1 MQKTSF
7 FNSFVS
13 LLVNKFKQRK
23 MNVTK
28 ATILVMVCTQ
38 LIVMSRAACP
48 NSCSGHGTC
57 NKYDECTCYTE
68 QRDGAASENFA
79 WKEPD
84 CSARVCPHGV
94 SHIFPARYGDTIYDH
109 KPNAECSDRGFCDRS
124 TGECQCLPGW
134 TGTACQYGT
143 FRVVR

>member
-1 MQKTSF
+1 MIR
-7 FNSFVS
+7 NMIRIIIV
-13 LLVNKFKQRK
+13 
-23 MNVTK
+23 
-28 ATILVMVCTQ
+28 AQ
-38 LIVMSRAACP
+38 LSVIARAACP

-68 QRDGAASENFA
+68 QRDGSASENFA

-94 SHIFPARYGDTIYDH
+94 SHIFPSRYGDTIYDH
-109 KPNAECSDRGFCDRS
+109 KPNAECSDRGFCDRG

-134 TGTACQYGT
+134 TGTACQYGKYIH
-143 FRVVR
+143 FFFFCFLKHV